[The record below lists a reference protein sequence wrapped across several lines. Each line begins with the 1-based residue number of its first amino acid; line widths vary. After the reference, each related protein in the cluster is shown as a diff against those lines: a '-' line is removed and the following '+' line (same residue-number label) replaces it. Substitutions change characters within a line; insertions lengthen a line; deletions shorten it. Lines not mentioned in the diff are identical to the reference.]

1 MTTQQTQTI
10 LAADGPTAEIA
21 PLRGLFLPP
30 RRVRTIVMLSL
41 SVVTA
46 AICWYVGM
54 DVAHAI
60 AIAMVIAAVGFTWIA
75 VPEHALPEWAEEELR
90 TADGVRFDV
99 MRLSWM
105 LRSRG
110 RTIQTGGLRRAR
122 EIAKERVARFGL
134 DLDDPAD
141 RTGIESLIGQGAYA
155 TLWPTA
161 DRMPRLNEL
170 VRCLDALDRLDPS
183 ASARPAR
190 SPARPQTTRPES
202 GRGTPPSTSTPW
214 ARGNLPEIRMP
225 KLEERA

>member
-10 LAADGPTAEIA
+10 LAADGPAAEIR
-21 PLRGLFLPP
+21 PLRGLFQPP
-30 RRVRTIVMLSL
+30 RRVRTIVILSL
-41 SVVTA
+41 AVVTA
-46 AICWYVGM
+46 AVCWYVGM

-60 AIAMVIAAVGFTWIA
+60 AIAIVIAAVGVTWIA
-75 VPEHALPEWAEEELR
+75 VPEHEVPEWAEEELR
-90 TADGVRFDV
+90 TGDGVRFDV

-105 LRSRG
+105 LRSRR

-122 EIAKERVARFGL
+122 EIAKERLARFGF
-134 DLDDPAD
+134 DLDNPAD
-141 RTGIESLIGQGAYA
+141 RSGIETLIGRGPYA

-183 ASARPAR
+183 TSVRPTT
-190 SPARPQTTRPES
+190 SSARPQTAPSES
-202 GRGTPPSTSTPW
+202 GRGTPGPTSTTW
-214 ARGNLPEIRMP
+214 VRGNLPEIRMP